1 MRSLLLHYIYIN
13 FLDIFVLVSK
23 ALRKC
28 WSKQPTTITILWFFL
43 KGSIFNQFIST
54 GFIVS
59 YSISR
64 KPKVKSQLLEA
75 DRECVSKVCAK
86 LSWEYWFSFFLSIS
100 QDLNHMATNYE
111 SSEDFTPQLPVSW
124 TANTASALTPV
135 TSLNTSVWNPRVPPS
150 GKVCV
155 CVCGHT
161 WFSWVCLTRR

>member
-1 MRSLLLHYIYIN
+1 MKESLVYPFFNSCKYHGSTKQAQFLCFLNCGYIKTRRSLLLHYIYIN

-86 LSWEYWFSFFLSIS
+86 LSWEY
-100 QDLNHMATNYE
+100 
-111 SSEDFTPQLPVSW
+111 
-124 TANTASALTPV
+124 
-135 TSLNTSVWNPRVPPS
+135 
-150 GKVCV
+150 
-155 CVCGHT
+155 
-161 WFSWVCLTRR
+161 